1 MKKKSKGTKV
11 QGKVRQ
17 IKKIDTDQEAESI
30 AAVDENSE
38 EDQTRKES
46 TQIIG
51 ENATETEFKDD
62 DDRLIAVIDKN
73 PVKPSSCV
81 NDDQDDDE
89 DAPVDVSWKAAKE
102 SALRERTLEREIVL
116 DTKRKEKQ
124 MRIERDEKLREQK
137 ERKRAREYSRLPM
150 EILQKVARQQE
161 SEETLKSQTIES
173 RCHVTFDNSS
183 EDEQDER
190 EEQKEEQGA
199 VQEETAGIKVLVLPR
214 ETKKPKK
221 IQQSANLFLQERLY
235 GDRVQRISA
244 SRSSDLMKKSRNT
257 LVPAR
262 NFSKKSW

>member
-38 EDQTRKES
+38 EVQTRKES

-73 PVKPSSCV
+73 PVKHSSCV

-124 MRIERDEKLREQK
+124 TRIERDEKLREQK
-137 ERKRAREYSRLPM
+137 ERKRAREYSRLPI

-173 RCHVTFDNSS
+173 RSHVTFDNSS

-257 LVPAR
+257 LVPAW

>member
-17 IKKIDTDQEAESI
+17 IKKTDTDQEAESI

-73 PVKPSSCV
+73 PVKHSSCV
-81 NDDQDDDE
+81 NDDE

-173 RCHVTFDNSS
+173 RSHVTFDNSS